1 VIYNYVIINKKER
14 FKMQTVTLPQI
25 EIDNSI
31 LLLLN
36 SSAEELA
43 YKMKFYTAVALYQKQ
58 KLSLSKSA
66 EFVGIDRLDFIKALQ
81 DEDIP
86 VFDYSNQQMDE
97 IIDDAQQLLSE
108 NEIKKIVENSQRIE
122 GYEPVSKEIQ
132 EEAKSLMRRY
142 NVKISA

>member
-1 VIYNYVIINKKER
+1 
-14 FKMQTVTLPQI
+14 MQL
-25 EIDNSI
+25 
-31 LLLLN
+31 
-36 SSAEELA
+36 
-43 YKMKFYTAVALYQKQ
+43 
-58 KLSLSKSA
+58 A
-66 EFVGIDRLDFIKALQ
+66 EFVGMDRLDFIKALQ

-86 VFDYSNQQMDE
+86 VFDYSNQEMDE